1 MAQLWKDDKQLAFA
15 LKGKYANIQY
25 GYAITSHRA
34 QGSTYTNTYVFED
47 NILGPT
53 NAGDAVT
60 KNKSLYVAVS
70 RPTTKLVMISERNG
84 ETQSIPQPVQTPQA
98 SEYAFTPE
106 NITSLKPNEIFVF
119 GSNTQGRH
127 GAGAAKTAMKFGAKY
142 GQSEGLQGQSYAV
155 ITKDLTKPRDEQMK
169 SISLDQIGK
178 GLQDMVLFAKA
189 NPDKTFLVTKLG
201 SSLAGYTTEEI
212 AGLFKKLEKF
222 IPDNVILPKEYD
234 PRWQVVFEMDQS
246 QSNYSPSLKMYE
258 GFINL
263 NQLYQG
269 DEILPF
275 IGESEYY
282 RYLVPMLLKMNPGV
296 KTMFTQ
302 DLKQGILGMIS
313 NPEDIT
319 QVQNMDFS
327 RGFGVSVKE
336 LNTNF
341 VRPTTG
347 LRTIV
352 HELVHR
358 TLQQEYD
365 KGTEFTKQ
373 IDNLYNYALQFD
385 DETSNGFINAREFL
399 ADALAN
405 PDFMEKLND
414 IQYKDETVW
423 SYLMT
428 LVSDFINNLL
438 NIELKSD
445 SVLAEVVRQSEQILN
460 KNLSEI
466 SKNTKVTLSSV
477 GNEIVENWNTYF
489 PDYSWMNDAQ
499 KQMTAKL
506 VEEGKITLNCS
517 F

>member
-1 MAQLWKDDKQLAFA
+1 
-15 LKGKYANIQY
+15 
-25 GYAITSHRA
+25 
-34 QGSTYTNTYVFED
+34 
-47 NILGPT
+47 
-53 NAGDAVT
+53 
-60 KNKSLYVAVS
+60 
-70 RPTTKLVMISERNG
+70 
-84 ETQSIPQPVQTPQA
+84 
-98 SEYAFTPE
+98 
-106 NITSLKPNEIFVF
+106 
-119 GSNTQGRH
+119 
-127 GAGAAKTAMKFGAKY
+127 
-142 GQSEGLQGQSYAV
+142 
-155 ITKDLTKPRDEQMK
+155 
-169 SISLDQIGK
+169 
-178 GLQDMVLFAKA
+178 
-189 NPDKTFLVTKLG
+189 
-201 SSLAGYTTEEI
+201 
-212 AGLFKKLEKF
+212 
-222 IPDNVILPKEYD
+222 
-234 PRWQVVFEMDQS
+234 
-246 QSNYSPSLKMYE
+246 MYE

-302 DLKQGILGMIS
+302 DLKQGILRMIS
-313 NPEDIT
+313 DPEDIT

-327 RGFGVSVKE
+327 KGFGVSVKE

-365 KGTEFTKQ
+365 KGTAFTKQ
-373 IDNLYNYALQFD
+373 IDDLYNYALQFD